1 MDRGLG
7 DKFGDV
13 DTKAFC
19 KPYLKIESNVKTDM
33 LRCAFGNDCRTGS
46 ELEWRLKVEYHI
58 WGQCRIPG
66 EREGGSLAYNS
77 GRVDAEKYRD
87 LKDIE
92 TKNLLDLLIVW
103 TLGDKMEDSEEKDQ
117 GHL

>member
-1 MDRGLG
+1 MDLKEIYDVQPIEYKVDRGLE

-46 ELEWRLKVEYHI
+46 ELE
-58 WGQCRIPG
+58 
-66 EREGGSLAYNS
+66 
-77 GRVDAEKYRD
+77 
-87 LKDIE
+87 
-92 TKNLLDLLIVW
+92 
-103 TLGDKMEDSEEKDQ
+103 
-117 GHL
+117 

>member
-1 MDRGLG
+1 MDRGLE

-46 ELEWRLKVEYHI
+46 ELE
-58 WGQCRIPG
+58 
-66 EREGGSLAYNS
+66 
-77 GRVDAEKYRD
+77 
-87 LKDIE
+87 
-92 TKNLLDLLIVW
+92 
-103 TLGDKMEDSEEKDQ
+103 
-117 GHL
+117 